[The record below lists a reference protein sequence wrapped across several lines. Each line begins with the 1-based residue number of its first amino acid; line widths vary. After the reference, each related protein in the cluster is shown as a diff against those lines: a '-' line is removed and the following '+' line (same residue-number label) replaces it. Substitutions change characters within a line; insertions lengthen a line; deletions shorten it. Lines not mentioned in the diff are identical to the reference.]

1 MTDPLNASTQL
12 DTPHNVLGREG
23 VDEDIADVAVEADD
37 GSVEEPFDPVEAER
51 LKNLPIPDND
61 EDQ

>member
-1 MTDPLNASTQL
+1 MTDPIDASTPL

-23 VDEDIADVAVEADD
+23 VDEDIAD
-37 GSVEEPFDPVEAER
+37 GSVEEPFDPAEAAR
-51 LKNLPIPDND
+51 LENLPIPDND